1 MAAPAKLRILPEL
14 RNSGGILPWVIAVM
28 VYLSALAIAGG
39 FGLRAAASGWTS
51 DLTRRV
57 TIQVSEAD
65 TTVQSQKASAI
76 VERLKT
82 NAAVA
87 DARRLSDAELG
98 VLLDPWLG
106 EGSVNA
112 ELPVP
117 AMIDV
122 TLKEDVIDLAALSA
136 TVKAISAS
144 AIIDTHQQWL
154 GQLSM
159 LTRSIN
165 WTANL
170 IVLLVALATVAL
182 VVFGTQA
189 GLAAHKPTIEIL
201 HLMGAEDGMIAN
213 EFQKRFLI
221 HGFFGGIGGLVL
233 ALITIF
239 LLGWL
244 AQRAGQGL
252 IASVSLSWMAWL
264 ALLCLPIL
272 AAVLTMVTARL
283 TVLRALRDIL

>member
-1 MAAPAKLRILPEL
+1 MAASAKLRILPEL
-14 RNSGGILPWVIAVM
+14 RDSGGILPWVIGVM

-39 FGLRAAASGWTS
+39 FGVRSAASGWTS

-57 TIQVSEAD
+57 TIQVSETETA
-65 TTVQSQKASAI
+65 VQTQKAGAI
-76 VERLKT
+76 VERLKAEST
-82 NAAVA
+82 VEEV
-87 DARRLSDAELG
+87 RRLSDAELG
-98 VLLDPWLG
+98 ALLDPWLG

-122 TLKEDVIDLAALSA
+122 TFKDDSTDMAALSA
-136 TVKAISAS
+136 KVRAIAPS

-154 GQLSM
+154 GQLSV

-165 WTANL
+165 WIANL

-201 HLMGAEDGMIAN
+201 HLMGAEDGMIAD
-213 EFQKRFLI
+213 EFQKRFLV
-221 HGFFGGIGGLVL
+221 HGFFGGVGGLIL

-239 LLGWL
+239 LLGAL
-244 AQRAGQGL
+244 AQRAGQGF
-252 IASVSLSWMAWL
+252 IASVSLSWLAWL
-264 ALLCLPIL
+264 ALLFLPIL
-272 AAVLTMVTARL
+272 AALLTMLAARL

>member
-1 MAAPAKLRILPEL
+1 MTAPAKLRILPEL
-14 RNSGGILPWVIAVM
+14 RSSGGILPWVIAVM

-39 FGLRAAASGWTS
+39 FGLRSAASGWTS

-57 TIQVSEAD
+57 TIQVSETD
-65 TTVQSQKASAI
+65 SDVQSQKATAI
-76 VERLKT
+76 VEQLK
-82 NAAVA
+82 ADAMVE

-98 VLLDPWLG
+98 ALLDPWLG

-122 TLKEDVIDLAALSA
+122 TFKDDTADMTALSGK
-136 TVKAISAS
+136 VKAISAS
-144 AIIDTHQQWL
+144 AVIDTHQQWL

-165 WTANL
+165 WIANL

-221 HGFFGGIGGLVL
+221 YGFLGGVGGLIL
-233 ALITIF
+233 ALITVF

-252 IASVSLSWMAWL
+252 IASVSLSWTAWL

-272 AAVLTMVTARL
+272 AAVLTMFTARL

>member
-1 MAAPAKLRILPEL
+1 MATPSKLRILPEL
-14 RNSGGILPWVIAVM
+14 RDSGGILPWVIAVM

-57 TIQVSEAD
+57 TIQVSESD
-65 TTVQSQKASAI
+65 TAVQSQKAGAI
-76 VERLKT
+76 VERLKAEAT
-82 NAAVA
+82 VE
-87 DARRLSDAELG
+87 DAKRLTDAELG
-98 VLLDPWLG
+98 ALLDPWLG

-122 TLKEDVIDLAALSA
+122 TLKSDSTDMAALSA
-136 TVKAISAS
+136 KVRAISPGAM
-144 AIIDTHQQWL
+144 IDTHEQWL
-154 GQLSM
+154 GQLSI

-182 VVFGTQA
+182 VAFGTRA

-201 HLMGAEDGMIAN
+201 HLMGAEDSMIAN

-221 HGFFGGIGGLVL
+221 HGFFGGIGGLIL

-244 AQRAGQGL
+244 AQRAGQGF

-272 AAVLTMVTARL
+272 AAVLTMLTARF

>member
-1 MAAPAKLRILPEL
+1 MAAASKLRILPEL
-14 RNSGGILPWVIAVM
+14 RDSGGILPWVIAVM

-51 DLTRRV
+51 DLTHRV

-65 TTVQSQKASAI
+65 TKVQTQKAAAI
-76 VERLKT
+76 VERLK
-82 NAAVA
+82 AEASVE
-87 DARRLSDAELG
+87 DAKRLTDAELG
-98 VLLDPWLG
+98 ALLDPWLG

-122 TLKEDVIDLAALSA
+122 TLKDDSTDMADLSA
-136 TVKAISAS
+136 KVKAISPGAM
-144 AIIDTHQQWL
+144 IDTHQQWL

-221 HGFFGGIGGLVL
+221 HGFFGGIGGLIL

-272 AAVLTMVTARL
+272 AAVLTMLTARL

>member
-1 MAAPAKLRILPEL
+1 MAAASKLRILPEL
-14 RNSGGILPWVIAVM
+14 RDSGGILPWVIAVM

-51 DLTRRV
+51 DLTHRV

-65 TTVQSQKASAI
+65 TKVQTQKAAAI
-76 VERLKT
+76 VEQLKAEASVEDAKRLT
-82 NAAVA
+82 
-87 DARRLSDAELG
+87 DAELG
-98 VLLDPWLG
+98 ALLDPWLG

-122 TLKEDVIDLAALSA
+122 TLKDDSTDMAGLSA
-136 TVKAISAS
+136 KVKAISPGAM
-144 AIIDTHQQWL
+144 IDTHQQWL

-221 HGFFGGIGGLVL
+221 HGFFGGIGGLIL

-272 AAVLTMVTARL
+272 AAVLTMLTARL

>member
-1 MAAPAKLRILPEL
+1 MATSNLKILPEL
-14 RNSGGILPWVIAVM
+14 RESGGILPWVIAVM

-39 FGLRAAASGWTS
+39 FGLRSAASGWTS

-57 TIQVSEAD
+57 TIQVSESDPA
-65 TTVQSQKASAI
+65 VQNRHAAAI
-76 VERLKT
+76 VARLKAEPAVKDAKRLT
-82 NAAVA
+82 N
-87 DARRLSDAELG
+87 AELG
-98 VLLDPWLG
+98 ALLDPWLG

-112 ELPVP
+112 DLPVP

-122 TLKEDVIDLAALSA
+122 TFKDDSADVAALT
-136 TVKAISAS
+136 TVVKTISAG
-144 AIIDTHQQWL
+144 ATLDTHQQWL
-154 GQLSM
+154 GQLSL

-170 IVLLVALATVAL
+170 IVLLVAMATVAL
-182 VVFGTQA
+182 VAFGTSA

-201 HLMGAEDGMIAN
+201 HLMGADDSLIAN
-213 EFQKRFLI
+213 EFQKRFLW
-221 HGFFGGIGGLVL
+221 HGFIGGVAGLAL

-252 IASVSLSWMAWL
+252 IASVSLSWKAWL
-264 ALLCLPIL
+264 ALLLLPPL
-272 AAVLTMVTARL
+272 AALLTMVTARM
-283 TVLRALRDIL
+283 TVLRALRDVL